1 MRGAEAVAH
10 QEAPRKR
17 DVGGRRGG
25 REGKIGMICGPTSR
39 RLPGKRDRGGNA
51 SGYHGQVDFGPVK
64 KKLPKLGKHSR
75 NILFFE
81 PVKEKVTKT
90 WETF

>member
-10 QEAPRKR
+10 REAPRKR

-39 RLPGKRDRGGNA
+39 RLPGKRDRGRDCKWVSWTGRLWA
-51 SGYHGQVDFGPVK
+51 GK
-64 KKLPKLGKHSR
+64 KKSCQSLG
-75 NILFFE
+75 NILEIYCFLSR
-81 PVKEKVTKT
+81 
-90 WETF
+90 